1 MEYTFF
7 ISTLISVRT
16 KVITL
21 SLNQVSGQN
30 CRTVAVIVGN
40 CRRERRYR
48 NTILYGIRHDITQR
62 LLIVISDLFE
72 VRRQQEVSNA
82 SVLRISIG
90 DLLQELRTNDTASAE
105 NLSDFAVVKIPV
117 VFIGSSTQLG
127 EALSIGNDFT
137 EVQRATHFFDK
148 FSFITGRLSLRTTQH
163 FRSGYTLVF
172 QRRDI
177 TSKYGLGDQRQR
189 FAEIQ

>member
-1 MEYTFF
+1 MEYTFL
-7 ISTLISVRT
+7 IGTLVSMRA

-21 SLNQVSGQN
+21 SLNQVSRQN
-30 CRTVAVIVGN
+30 CGTVAIIVGN
-40 CRRERRYR
+40 CGRERRYR
-48 NTILYGIRHDITQR
+48 NTILHGISHHITQR

-90 DLLQELRTNDTASAE
+90 DLLQELRTNDAASAE

-117 VFIGSSTQLG
+117 VFIRSSTQLG

-148 FSFITGRLSLRTTQH
+148 FSFITGRLGLRTTQY
-163 FRSGYTLVF
+163 FRRGNTLVF
-172 QRRDI
+172 KRRNI
-177 TSKYGLGDQRQR
+177 ASKYRLGDQRQR